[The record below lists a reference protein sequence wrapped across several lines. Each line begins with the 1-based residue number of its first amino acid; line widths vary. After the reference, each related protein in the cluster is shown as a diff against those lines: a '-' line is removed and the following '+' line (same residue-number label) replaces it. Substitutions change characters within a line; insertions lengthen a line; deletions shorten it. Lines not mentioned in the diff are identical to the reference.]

1 MDQEVHA
8 GTEGMKARAE
18 LNAATAVT
26 ADMDVALQVEAPVP
40 QIAAQVP
47 PAALKVQPRCA

>member
-1 MDQEVHA
+1 MDQEVHV
-8 GTEGMKARAE
+8 GTEGMKARVE